1 MPSPVTIGERIILHL
16 AQYSKFKEDF
26 DAPVDVSQDG
36 IAEALRI
43 SRAHAAIELKKL
55 KESALVEERIAH
67 IRRGNTKRKVYYL
80 NKPGEDKAASLK
92 AYADREGIQIKPL
105 LDLKKCQGP
114 ELWESLDPNFRPIL
128 AQACVFRA
136 PFKRSALPS
145 TSISLLP
152 EDRNGMVDVPESL
165 RNTVPSLAP
174 KSDLKQYHS
183 FAADYWLKEGNNRER
198 LYHLVHSGR
207 IKEAEMMIASKGPEL
222 LTDPDK
228 DLYDLVSA
236 ITAPA
241 ERYAAR
247 VYSVQGEAARGSQQF
262 DKALAS
268 ADRLMCMNSE
278 ADKTLG
284 TCLKA
289 RTLMDR
295 GDLEESLTY
304 FMAARSM
311 ASPTDTRMECDYTE
325 ALTRLRRFEEARQCL
340 EKMMASGLKGMDPES
355 LELIYYQL
363 GSVLFRAG
371 NGHEAIRYL
380 SKALGLARPGDK
392 SRIFRC
398 MSDAY
403 ASIGMEEKSL
413 EYGKKAKL
421 K

>member
-16 AQYSKFKEDF
+16 AQYSKFKDDF

-80 NKPGEDKAASLK
+80 NKPGEDKAISLK

-114 ELWESLDPNFRPIL
+114 ELWESLDPGFRPIL
-128 AQACVFRA
+128 AQACVFRT
-136 PFKRSALPS
+136 PFKRIALPV

-152 EDRNGMVDVPESL
+152 EDKNGMVDVPELL
-165 RNTVPSLAP
+165 RKSIPALAG
-174 KSDLKQYHS
+174 KLELRQYHS
-183 FAADYWLKEGNNRER
+183 FAADYWLKEGDNRER
-198 LYHLVHSGR
+198 LFHLVRSGR
-207 IKEAEMMIASKGPEL
+207 VKEAEMMVASKGPEL
-222 LTDPDK
+222 LTVPDK
-228 DLYDLVSA
+228 DLYDLLSV
-236 ITAPA
+236 ITMPA
-241 ERYAAR
+241 EKYAAR
-247 VYSVQGEAARGSQQF
+247 VYSAQGEAARGSLQF
-262 DKALAS
+262 DMALAS
-268 ADRLMCMNSE
+268 ADKLMSMRSE
-278 ADKTLG
+278 ADITTG

-295 GDLEESLTY
+295 GDLEDSVATYLT
-304 FMAARSM
+304 ARSRT
-311 ASPTDTRMECDYTE
+311 SPTDTKLECDYAE

-340 EKMMASGLKGMDPES
+340 EKMMANGLKGMDPES
-355 LELIYYQL
+355 LELVYYQL
-363 GSVLFRAG
+363 GSVLLRSG

-392 SRIFRC
+392 SRIYRC
-398 MSDAY
+398 MSEAY
-403 ASIGMEEKSL
+403 LSIGMAEKSA
-413 EYGKKAKL
+413 EYGKKSKL

>member
-16 AQYSKFKEDF
+16 AQYSKFKDDF

-55 KESALVEERIAH
+55 KESALVDERIAH
-67 IRRGNTKRKVYYL
+67 IRRGSTKRKVYYL
-80 NKPGEDKAASLK
+80 NKPGEDKANSLR

-114 ELWESLDPNFRPIL
+114 ELWESLDPSFRPLL

-136 PFKRSALPS
+136 PFKRSALP
-145 TSISLLP
+145 TITISLLP
-152 EDRNGMVDVPESL
+152 EDKSGMVDIPEAL
-165 RNTVPSLAP
+165 RNSIPGLASRP
-174 KSDLKQYHS
+174 ELRQYHS

-207 IKEAEMMIASKGPEL
+207 VKEAEMMVASKGPEL
-222 LTDPDK
+222 LANPDK
-228 DLYDLVSA
+228 DLYDLLSA

-241 ERYAAR
+241 ERYASR
-247 VYSVQGEAARGSQQF
+247 VYFAQGEAARGSLQF

-268 ADRLMCMNSE
+268 ADRLMSMTNE
-278 ADKTLG
+278 ADRRVG
-284 TCLKA
+284 MCLKA

-295 GDLEESLTY
+295 GDLEESIASYLS
-304 FMAARSM
+304 ARSI
-311 ASPTDTRMECDYTE
+311 APLTDTQLECDYAE

-355 LELIYYQL
+355 LELVYYQL
-363 GSVLFRAG
+363 GSVLFRSG

-392 SRIFRC
+392 SRIYRC
-398 MSDAY
+398 MSEAY
-403 ASIGMEEKSL
+403 LSIGMEEKSV
-413 EYGKKAKL
+413 EYGKKARL